1 MTEPS
6 EEVQET
12 LRRIQGQVE
21 QSMRN
26 AERMQELAAQIRTIS
41 TEVVSPGGELTVHV
55 DVSGRLTNVVFTQG
69 ALALRPEQLTTVLL
83 DALEEG
89 YRRTSAESVALA
101 ADTLGGQSPTVTRL
115 RDNVDEYAPQIERPE
130 DGLIR

>member
-6 EEVQET
+6 EEVQEA

-21 QSMRN
+21 QSIKH
-26 AERMQELAAQIRTIS
+26 ADRMQELATQIRTIS

-55 DVSGRLTNVVFTQG
+55 DVSGRLTNVVFTHG
-69 ALALRPEQLTTVLL
+69 ALSLRPEQLTALLL

-101 ADTLGGQSPTVTRL
+101 ADTLGEQSPTVTKL

-130 DGLIR
+130 DGLLR